1 MADDASQSLCYF
13 TPFPLCS
20 SQVLIDEADKAD
32 ADFLGILLEVIE
44 VGREAANSEMQ
55 RAFVSEF
62 SIKHPLLFYKKISHY
77 YTTHGSLHLES
88 YAPIWLQSNHLNN
101 KYTNIYALIRK

>member
-1 MADDASQSLCYF
+1 MADASQSLCYF

-44 VGREAANSEMQ
+44 VGRVTARGCQ
-55 RAFVSEF
+55 
-62 SIKHPLLFYKKISHY
+62 
-77 YTTHGSLHLES
+77 
-88 YAPIWLQSNHLNN
+88 
-101 KYTNIYALIRK
+101 